1 MTNLLQQAINSD
13 DPDRAVKL
21 IQDALGLESDDV
33 ANYGLMAAFPEWL
46 YIAAVA
52 AAVIAAFGCLKLSF
66 AAERKGRH
74 ALAAVLTVAASV
86 FAGTSTILWMWR

>member
-1 MTNLLQQAINSD
+1 MTDLIQQTINCD
-13 DPDRAVKL
+13 DADRAARI
-21 IQDALGLESDDV
+21 IQDALGIESDG

-52 AAVIAAFGCLKLSF
+52 AAVIASFGCLKLSF

-74 ALAAVLTVAASV
+74 ALAAVLTLAASV